1 MVGIVWPSW
10 VGVDVMGRVGSLVG
24 MGWVGS
30 LFGCMDLKNPDVCS
44 IYNECLKV
52 VPHNNYNHTFQ

>member
-1 MVGIVWPSW
+1 
-10 VGVDVMGRVGSLVG
+10 MGRVGALVG

>member
-1 MVGIVWPSW
+1 MRSRLGVGDGAVTPRGRNVMLGIVWPSW

-30 LFGCMDLKNPDVCS
+30 LFGCMDLKKS
-44 IYNECLKV
+44 
-52 VPHNNYNHTFQ
+52 

>member
-24 MGWVGS
+24 MGLGWFFVWLHGFEKILMFV
-30 LFGCMDLKNPDVCS
+30 LF
-44 IYNECLKV
+44 
-52 VPHNNYNHTFQ
+52 T